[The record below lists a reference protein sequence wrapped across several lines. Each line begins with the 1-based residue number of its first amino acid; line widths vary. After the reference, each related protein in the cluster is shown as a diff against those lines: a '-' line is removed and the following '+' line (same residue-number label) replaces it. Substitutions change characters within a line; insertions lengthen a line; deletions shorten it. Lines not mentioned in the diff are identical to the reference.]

1 VTLTAPATNSYT
13 NNTRPTF
20 SGAAGQVAASST
32 TSADSTT
39 ATVNIYAGATAT
51 GTPVQ
56 TLMTTESGGSWSVA
70 PTTALSANAQ
80 YTAKSF
86 AERRRR
92 EHRHEQRQHVR
103 DRHHSTERDAD
114 GACEQQLHEQHRAN
128 LLWCRRSG
136 HGKHHSERRLDDG
149 DGEDIRGRDHGRR
162 VGADL
167 TTTESGGSWSVAPTI
182 ALAANAQ
189 YTAHASQSDGAGN
202 AGFSGTSTFVIDT
215 MNPAV
220 TLTAP
225 ANGATGVGLTPTF
238 SGAAG
243 QVAASSTTSADNTTV
258 TVYLCTGSQTS
269 CGSGSGSLIQTL
281 STVNTFT
288 TGNDTFTVSNP
299 GTQTAGTS
307 FSVTITAK
315 LPGATGPAS
324 CPARSAR
331 RPRT

>member
-1 VTLTAPATNSYT
+1 MIDTTAPNVTLTAPANNSYT
-13 NNTRPTF
+13 NNTEPTF
-20 SGAAGQVAASST
+20 SGAAGQVTAST
-32 TSADSTT
+32 TASADSTT
-39 ATVNIYAGATAT
+39 VTVKIYADATTGGAL
-51 GTPVQ
+51 VQ
-56 TLMTTESGGSWSVA
+56 T
-70 PTTALSANAQ
+70 
-80 YTAKSF
+80 
-86 AERRRR
+86 
-92 EHRHEQRQHVR
+92 
-103 DRHHSTERDAD
+103 
-114 GACEQQLHEQHRAN
+114 
-128 LLWCRRSG
+128 
-136 HGKHHSERRLDDG
+136 
-149 DGEDIRGRDHGRR
+149 
-162 VGADL
+162 L